1 MTSLVCREADACIFA
16 HGERELKP
24 RMFDSDLNRYGHS
37 SQFSFRFSPVI
48 KIVELLGVFQ
58 RFFLPASPGPPV
70 LILASERV
78 FERLEA

>member
-37 SQFSFRFSPVI
+37 LQFSYRFFPGI
-48 KIVELLGVFQ
+48 KIVELLGVLQ
-58 RFFLPASPGPPV
+58 RFIFPAIPSSSPDLGY
-70 LILASERV
+70 
-78 FERLEA
+78 